1 MGISMMLLAACA
13 DNEVINNG
21 QDSDVT
27 STPVLFSSG
36 ADSGTPV
43 TRASVVPYMEKDGK
57 FICRMY
63 YQGAANSTDYNSYT
77 EAWLQ
82 VNNGVGNCVYR
93 KSTYADPTDTDAYDF
108 DREASIFYWQNRK
121 PHVFAGLADYN
132 KLTDSTCSM
141 SMDADTLLFD
151 LRRTAAMTTISDQVD
166 PIQAHTVMTPTGAM
180 PEANRVRLVFKHCF
194 SKVQVNLK
202 PTVDGGLDNGRL
214 TYDNIDSVELLG
226 VSDTAF
232 VYNVA
237 VKDKAVFDTTY
248 VAPSYKPV
256 NTTYYSAEQKENN
269 PYCTHIEMF
278 KAGADDVE
286 HGYAA
291 TFNVIT
297 FGIVQAIR
305 VTWHETDYPDLKHV
319 VTKAIIDQSENTL
332 KSGYQHIFNMELRR
346 GTLAILNAE
355 IKAWENGTTYDN
367 IDGTIK
373 RD

>member
-1 MGISMMLLAACA
+1 MSMMLFAACT
-13 DNEVINNG
+13 DKEVIDHEQDNDLNG
-21 QDSDVT
+21 C
-27 STPVLFSSG
+27 PVLFSSG
-36 ADSGTPV
+36 ADEGTPV
-43 TRASVVPYMEKDGK
+43 SRASVVPYMQKDGK

-82 VNNGVGNCVYR
+82 VNNTVGNCVYR

-108 DREASIFYWQNRK
+108 DRESSIFYWQNRK
-121 PHVFAGLADYN
+121 PHIFIGLADYN

-141 SMDADTLLFD
+141 TMDADTVLFD
-151 LRRTAAMTTISDQVD
+151 LRRTASITSISDQQD
-166 PIQAHTVMTPTGAM
+166 PIQARTVMTPSGAM
-180 PEANRVRLVFKHCF
+180 PEANRVRLVFNHCF

-226 VSDTAF
+226 VSDTAY
-232 VYNVA
+232 VYNIA
-237 VKDKAVFDTTY
+237 VKDKETYDTAY
-248 VAPSYKPV
+248 VAARYKPV
-256 NTTYYSAEQKENN
+256 NTSYYTTEQKEEN
-269 PYCTHIEMF
+269 PYCTKIEMF
-278 KAGADDVE
+278 KAAEGDVTP
-286 HGYAA
+286 GYTT
-291 TFNVIT
+291 TFDVIT

-332 KSGYQHIFNMELRR
+332 RSGYQHIFNMELRR

-355 IKAWENGTTYDN
+355 IKAWESGATYDN

-373 RD
+373 QD